1 MSKTT
6 NFKRIALVAVAALGM
21 GLLSSAPSQAAI
33 GTNSIILTT
42 TAGTANL
49 DASTA
54 LNTDTATG
62 ALVGVQFLTSGGA
75 VDSVTLTIAAKTKPS
90 ASAAYPKAL
99 IYLVDTAAASTSNS
113 VRVVLDTRTAAAGSQ
128 TSDPQ
133 ASGAGL
139 MSQTPT
145 VLTPSTVLLGG
156 RQTTGVAGFGN
167 GDSGTAAVIAANT
180 ANTYAYA
187 QFRLF
192 LDSATAR
199 VTGDYVFTVI
209 ATPFE
214 NSTTATAASAK
225 TIDVTIT
232 VGTAATTVASSGNS
246 FASMIQGSSYGDN
259 IAASTT
265 KTDSTV
271 AVVATASTTPRA
283 VIRVGLRTSTNT
295 LTAQESVTVKTS
307 IGSTSVTSG
316 VPVGRDVTYVYTE
329 SARAAGYLDVFVYSD
344 GTAGTATINISTPSV
359 TFSAKTVTFFAA
371 TVSKLEVISSTTVLG
386 VSSNSTATGQGL
398 GTIWVKATDANGNVS
413 QSATQVYA
421 YSSAKTVVSD
431 SGTACTYSS
440 LVGMHTCSLT
450 GVAAGTATITIANSG
465 TNENAATAK
474 GDKSVAVTVVNESPK
489 TVKLAFNKASYV
501 PGEKGYILV
510 SALGADGKALP
521 GAARNNLLATG
532 GISTT
537 AGFSGAQP
545 TLTAVDYPTRSR
557 VAAIDGINST
567 DAVGMIEFFAP
578 YSGTSIKITATGGS
592 LLPAAGQVEVSAT
605 ATIAD
610 SGAAALAAVNALATT
625 VASLRTLITTLTNL
639 VLKIQKK
646 VKA

>member
-1 MSKTT
+1 MSTTT

-33 GTNSIILTT
+33 GGSSIVLAT
-42 TAGTANL
+42 TAGTAGQNP
-49 DASTA
+49 ATA

-62 ALVGVQFLTSGGA
+62 ALVSVQFLASA
-75 VDSVTLTIAAKTKPS
+75 ASSADSLTIQIAAKSKPNS
-90 ASAAYPKAL
+90 TVSFPKAL
-99 IYLVDTAAASTSNS
+99 IYLVDTASSSTAVTS
-113 VRVVLDTRTAAAGSQ
+113 VKLDTRSATASSQ
-128 TSDPQ
+128 TSNPQ
-133 ASGAGL
+133 VEGALGASRV
-139 MSQTPT
+139 TT
-145 VLTPSTVLLGG
+145 V
-156 RQTTGVAGFGN
+156 GFGIN
-167 GDSGTAAVIAANT
+167 DSGTGALISTPT

-192 LDSATAR
+192 LDTATTRAS
-199 VTGDYVFTVI
+199 GDYVFTVI

-214 NSTTATAASAK
+214 SGATTATAASTK

-232 VGTAATTVASSGNS
+232 VGAAATATSAAAQS

-265 KTDSTV
+265 KVDSTV
-271 AVVATASTTPRA
+271 SVVATASTTPRA
-283 VIRVGLRTSTNT
+283 VVRVGLRTSTGAT
-295 LTAQESVTVKTS
+295 TAAESVTVKMS
-307 IGSTSVTSG
+307 IGSSGITSG
-316 VPVGRDVTYVYTE
+316 TAVGKDVTYAYTD
-329 SARAAGYLDVFVYSD
+329 SVRAIGYLEIFLYSD
-344 GTAGTATINISTPSV
+344 GTAGNTTVNISTPSV
-359 TFSAKTVTFFAA
+359 TFPAKNVNFFSA

-386 VSSNSTATGQGL
+386 VGSNSTATGSGL
-398 GTIWVKATDANGNVS
+398 GTIWVKATDANGIVS

-421 YSSAKTVVSD
+421 YSSVKTVVSD

-440 LVGMHTCSLT
+440 VVGMHTCSLT

-465 TNENAATAK
+465 TNESTATAK
-474 GDKSVAVTVVNESPK
+474 GDKSVVVTVTEETPK
-489 TVKLAFNKASYV
+489 TLKLAFNKASYA

-510 SALGADGKALP
+510 STLGADGKALP
-521 GAARNNLLATG
+521 GATRTSLITSAGITATG
-532 GISTT
+532 S
-537 AGFSGAQP
+537 FSGTQP
-545 TLTAVDYPTRSR
+545 TLNATEYLTRSR
-557 VAAIDGINST
+557 VAAVDGINST
-567 DAVGMIEFFAP
+567 DPVGMIEFFAP
-578 YSGTSIKITATGGS
+578 YSGTSLKITATGGT